1 MRIMPK
7 TINVPPEAHKLLREI
22 QAHDGFQTIADTI
35 LFLCKWYRRVLVAED
50 EYNAEQD
57 RIASALYDEES

>member
-1 MRIMPK
+1 MPK
-7 TINVPPEAHKLLREI
+7 TINVSPETHTLLREI

-35 LFLCKWYRRVLVAED
+35 LFLCKWYKKVLTAED

-57 RIASALYDEES
+57 RIAAVLYKEES